1 MVMRISGSAQF
12 IHTPSPW
19 GTTPVPS
26 DDIHARRGVASLLDA
41 NRAEQTI
48 AVAELN
54 SLETGG
60 ISWKIYATPDGNAG
74 DNVLPYFKQYQS
86 DANLAAK
93 AFGPSFPAEFQ
104 ADCATGKLPQVS
116 WVLASLV
123 DSEHPP
129 APVTWG
135 EVAVAQML
143 NAITSNP
150 SLWAKT
156 AVFITYRGPLQSACA
171 LQAEGRRDDGPK
183 PPDRGG
189 ARLQRLPQEAP
200 ASSQEAS
207 SEVRRRRPGRGHQ
220 AARAQRLRRA
230 PPWGRLRGLRGLVS
244 AKAACRSPWL
254 IAALV

>member
-183 PPDRGG
+183 PPDRGERG
-189 ARLQRLPQEAP
+189 YNAC
-200 ASSQEAS
+200 
-207 SEVRRRRPGRGHQ
+207 RRKHPHHHKKHHRKCADEDQAEDIKLRGHSDCD
-220 AARAQRLRRA
+220 
-230 PPWGRLRGLRGLVS
+230 GRHPGGD
-244 AKAACRSPWL
+244 
-254 IAALV
+254 